1 MTDTEKPAALPAG
14 QSKHRLIR
22 FVIRLLLMVVVPVA
36 AAIVGGQI
44 YVAGQRFVSS
54 ENAYVKSHKITISAE
69 VSGSLTEV
77 LVKEHDKV
85 KQGQLLFKLDP
96 EPFRIA
102 VVEAKA
108 WMKSVRNEV
117 ELRRGDYRVKRA
129 ELKLAKDDLLYFE
142 RTFNR
147 RQKLLKRGNI
157 SEEKYD
163 QARRNVQQARQ
174 KIIIVNQELSRSLT
188 QLNGDPNLK
197 AEKYPQYLQA
207 MAALDRASLNL
218 KRTVVQ
224 APAPGRVSKIELQ
237 PGEYVKASVP
247 LFSVVSNQILW
258 IEANLKET
266 KLTHVQVGQRAT
278 IEIDAYPDQSW
289 TAVVAS
295 ISPATGAEFAVL
307 PPQNATGNW
316 IKVVQRLP
324 IRLDIDDAWSGQPLR
339 VGMSAVVEIDTNRET
354 TLPDVMPGFMK
365 EVFAWGMTK

>member
-1 MTDTEKPAALPAG
+1 MTDTDKPAALPASR
-14 QSKHRLIR
+14 SKRRLVR
-22 FVIRLLLMVVVPVA
+22 FIIRLVLMVVVPVA
-36 AAIVGGQI
+36 AALFGAQV

-54 ENAYVKSHKITISAE
+54 ENAYVKSDKTTISAE

-77 LVKEHDKV
+77 AVKEHDNV

-102 VVEAKA
+102 IVEAKA

-117 ELRRGDYRVKRA
+117 ESRRGDYRVKRA

-147 RQKLLKRGNI
+147 RKKLLKRGNI

-163 QARRNVQQARQ
+163 QARRNVQQAKQ
-174 KIIIVNQELSRSLT
+174 KISIVKQELSRSLT

-207 MAALDRASLNL
+207 LAALDRASLNM
-218 KRTVVQ
+218 KRTVVL
-224 APAPGRVSKIELQ
+224 APASGRVSKIELQ

-247 LFSVVSNQILW
+247 LFSVVSDEVLW

-278 IEIDAYPDQSW
+278 IEIDAYPDQIW
-289 TAVVAS
+289 TATVAS

-324 IRLDIDDAWSGQPLR
+324 IRLNLSDARSGPSLR

-354 TLPDVMPGFMK
+354 ALADVMPGFMK